1 MIMENRHT
9 VLGSFWHESIN
20 NNSGDWSNQST
31 RGLPFCL
38 FSFFL
43 AYNNSWR
50 RRVSLGHDSSTE
62 YCTGDDREWLSGEMR
77 RKEDRP
83 TNSPLFACE

>member
-1 MIMENRHT
+1 MENRHT

-38 FSFFL
+38 FSFFSL
-43 AYNNSWR
+43 IIIVGGD
-50 RRVSLGHDSSTE
+50 VSHLGMIVVRSTVLVMI
-62 YCTGDDREWLSGEMR
+62 GSGFQG
-77 RKEDRP
+77 K
-83 TNSPLFACE
+83 